1 MPKNYRK
8 TISYFINFRPVLFS
22 LLIASFSIFAQKK
35 QKIESLKAAF
45 QSEKPSKHKAQLSL
59 DIVQYYSRNNNDSN
73 AKYLE
78 VSKLAVLHYGDT
90 RMKAR
95 NKLDFANHLR
105 NIGNF
110 DQSIKIN
117 QEAIKLYESIGD
129 FQGMGA
135 GYNSLG
141 VTFKVLGN
149 DKNELQSYVEK
160 ALKYSMLSRE
170 YYEKAKDNDGLLR
183 IYSNIGTMY
192 RDLKRFSDAEKSY
205 LDGLAIAKK
214 SGIYN
219 YSVGVLYSNLGQI
232 YMDYYK
238 NYDKSIAYLKKAL
251 ANYQK
256 NEIYNYQEHVFR
268 NMAFNYT
275 KKGDFSL
282 AIDYAKKALAIAQE
296 SHDPQ
301 QKINSYAALIEA
313 QQKAGFHKEAFENL
327 SFQKNLEDS
336 VLSIEKTSIIAE
348 MDAKFET
355 IKKDAAIKILNKSA
369 ELDKI
374 KSWSLILIIFLLT
387 VGGTFVYYT
396 IAQKRKSEIK
406 IAEQEKIIEHKKLLN
421 AEQELE
427 FKKKELTAKVLQLAR
442 KNEFLGS
449 LENEV
454 GLLKSNVDSSVEKA
468 SNRIK
473 RLIIHDIA
481 DEKQWEQFSK
491 EFSGVHQDFIDAL
504 LAKFGE
510 FSKSEI
516 RLISLLKMNLSS
528 KEIANMLNISDD
540 GIKKARYRLRKKLNL
555 EPDNDLQGFLLSFPG
570 TS

>member
-1 MPKNYRK
+1 M
-8 TISYFINFRPVLFS
+8 
-22 LLIASFSIFAQKK
+22 
-35 QKIESLKAAF
+35 
-45 QSEKPSKHKAQLSL
+45 
-59 DIVQYYSRNNNDSN
+59 
-73 AKYLE
+73 
-78 VSKLAVLHYGDT
+78 
-90 RMKAR
+90 
-95 NKLDFANHLR
+95 
-105 NIGNF
+105 
-110 DQSIKIN
+110 
-117 QEAIKLYESIGD
+117 
-129 FQGMGA
+129 
-135 GYNSLG
+135 
-141 VTFKVLGN
+141 
-149 DKNELQSYVEK
+149 
-160 ALKYSMLSRE
+160 
-170 YYEKAKDNDGLLR
+170 
-183 IYSNIGTMY
+183 
-192 RDLKRFSDAEKSY
+192 
-205 LDGLAIAKK
+205 
-214 SGIYN
+214 
-219 YSVGVLYSNLGQI
+219 
-232 YMDYYK
+232 
-238 NYDKSIAYLKKAL
+238 
-251 ANYQK
+251 
-256 NEIYNYQEHVFR
+256 
-268 NMAFNYT
+268 
-275 KKGDFSL
+275 
-282 AIDYAKKALAIAQE
+282 
-296 SHDPQ
+296 
-301 QKINSYAALIEA
+301 
-313 QQKAGFHKEAFENL
+313 
-327 SFQKNLEDS
+327 EDS

-355 IKKDAAIKILNKSA
+355 IKKDAAIKILNKNA

-374 KSWSLILIIFLLT
+374 KSWSLIFIIILLT
-387 VGGTFVYYT
+387 TGGTFVYYT

>member
-1 MPKNYRK
+1 MPKNSRK
-8 TISYFINFRPVLFS
+8 PISYFINFRPVLIC
-22 LLIASFSIFAQKK
+22 LLIASFSVFAQKK
-35 QKIESLKAAF
+35 QKIDSLKAAF

-59 DIVQYYSRNNNDSN
+59 DIVQYFSRNNNDSN

-78 VSKLAVLHYGDT
+78 VSKIAVMHYGDT

-110 DQSIKIN
+110 DQGIKIN

-192 RDLKRFSDAEKSY
+192 RDLKRYSDAEKSY

-214 SGIYN
+214 SGIDN

-268 NMAFNYT
+268 NLAFNYT
-275 KKGDFSL
+275 KKGDYSL

-313 QQKAGFHKEAFENL
+313 QQKADFHKEAFENL

-374 KSWSLILIIFLLT
+374 KSWSLIFVIILLT
-387 VGGTFVYYT
+387 TGGTFVYYT
-396 IAQKRKSEIK
+396 ITQKRKSEIK
-406 IAEQEKIIEHKKLLN
+406 IAQQEKIIEQKKLLN

-491 EFSGVHQDFIDAL
+491 EFSGVHQGFIDAL
-504 LAKFGE
+504 FAKFGE

-555 EPDNDLQGFLLSFPG
+555 DHENDLQGFLLSFAG